1 MTDHPSIH
9 PSIRPSVRP
18 FIIHACIHVSVLQSS
33 KICVS
38 CLCVGVC
45 VCLSQ
50 YIYLP
55 TATRMLTP
63 LHEQVEN
70 HVHQDVKKF
79 RSIVWCRV
87 RALATKDIKTQTAR
101 KVRKGHGNVAMQYCT
116 ERWLYRCQS
125 GEGQS
130 ARRGSSSG
138 SQDLKGFGSLL

>member
-1 MTDHPSIH
+1 MHS
-9 PSIRPSVRP
+9 
-18 FIIHACIHVSVLQSS
+18 
-33 KICVS
+33 CVS
-38 CLCVGVC
+38 FAVFKDMRVLFVCGCVRVS
-45 VCLSQ
+45 LSQ